1 MDKIQGTSYHHEA
14 ITALSSSV
22 TYVQQVL
29 RSSTRLEFYATKDI
43 TQIIGW
49 RKVYII
55 SSLAV
60 TFESKGRSQKSD
72 SNAIMFKLPQ
82 LSFDLR

>member
-1 MDKIQGTSYHHEA
+1 MDKIQGTSYHHGA
-14 ITALSSSV
+14 ITAPSSSV

-29 RSSTRLEFYATKDI
+29 RSSTRLEFATKDI

-55 SSLAV
+55 SSLTV
-60 TFESKGRSQKSD
+60 TFESKGRSQKR
-72 SNAIMFKLPQ
+72 NAIMFKLPQ